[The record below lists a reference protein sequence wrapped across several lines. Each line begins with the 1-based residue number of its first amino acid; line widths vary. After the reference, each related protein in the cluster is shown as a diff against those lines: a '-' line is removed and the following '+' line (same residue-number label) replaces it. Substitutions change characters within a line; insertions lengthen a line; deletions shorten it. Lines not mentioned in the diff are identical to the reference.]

1 MMKVDEKN
9 SNNQLGDNL
18 MRESGFH
25 KFKKT
30 KIDRNDEI
38 NNKTFREL
46 SNSCILKR
54 NNFHKKSKI
63 FNESYNMK
71 NILSPSKNLNVDLL
85 CFEYNVKIS
94 NAKKKKNPGEHDFNI
109 ISNVSSTYIKNK
121 DNEKNLNSTYKPLN
135 IVEIGKNEE
144 KEKKIKVK
152 RYENKENSIKRVKQR
167 QLFKQEEDHIIELYS
182 DKEKNDFFVDKIS
195 NKDDGRILNKSQKNK
210 VIDIVA
216 DFSNGK
222 FSAEVLLKK
231 LKDNNVVSNS
241 IEVRNI

>member
-1 MMKVDEKN
+1 
-9 SNNQLGDNL
+9 
-18 MRESGFH
+18 
-25 KFKKT
+25 
-30 KIDRNDEI
+30 
-38 NNKTFREL
+38 
-46 SNSCILKR
+46 
-54 NNFHKKSKI
+54 
-63 FNESYNMK
+63 MK

-121 DNEKNLNSTYKPLN
+121 DNKKNLNSTYKPLN